1 MYSITGQV
9 TCTLPYVSMFSS
21 FPVDEF
27 LHASTLQNGL
37 RIQACCSTIIPK
49 ADDVHS
55 TFHNVRSGHVVFFF
69 FYYCRFPDGK
79 ISMCFVLCQQ
89 DFGDGDCKAAG
100 CNVMSQDM
108 CFTLMSSLPFISFSF
123 IFMTSA
129 IFDFQSF
136 LDVELWNMW
145 NSSEIF

>member
-55 TFHNVRSGHVVFFF
+55 TFHNVRSGHVVFFSF
-69 FYYCRFPDGK
+69 TIVVFRMGK
-79 ISMCFVLCQQ
+79 SRCALCFVSRTL
-89 DFGDGDCKAAG
+89 
-100 CNVMSQDM
+100 VMVIVKQLVAM
-108 CFTLMSSLPFISFSF
+108 
-123 IFMTSA
+123 
-129 IFDFQSF
+129 
-136 LDVELWNMW
+136 
-145 NSSEIF
+145 